1 MMSYRLWERKEDS
14 FGGLPV
20 ERPHGEVV
28 ILPLSDSQLFLKI
41 LKGIEGVAGIESFIV
56 LSMTALHFPVVP
68 GGVGLNELMPDAELL
83 QGGFKERFL
92 FVAFEF
98 RRFVNS
104 DPLSVWIHSMAYGN
118 CFTTYFR
125 NCVEEY
131 VLCSLY
137 ALRIRKRLYS
147 SMKVY

>member
-1 MMSYRLWERKEDS
+1 MFYVYMVFADILAQQTTNVKQNQVLGITETVGLSMMSYRLRERKEDS

-41 LKGIEGVAGIESFIV
+41 LKGIEGVAGIEFFIV

-92 FVAFEF
+92 FGSLRVQAVREF
-98 RRFVNS
+98 
-104 DPLSVWIHSMAYGN
+104 
-118 CFTTYFR
+118 
-125 NCVEEY
+125 
-131 VLCSLY
+131 
-137 ALRIRKRLYS
+137 
-147 SMKVY
+147 